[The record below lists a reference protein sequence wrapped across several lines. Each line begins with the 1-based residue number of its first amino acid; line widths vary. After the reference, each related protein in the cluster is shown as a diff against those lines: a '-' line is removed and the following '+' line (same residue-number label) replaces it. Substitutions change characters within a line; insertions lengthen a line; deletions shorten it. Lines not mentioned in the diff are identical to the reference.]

1 MKQSEKKLSNLLV
14 RRVAVFFSDR
24 TRVIAERQFS
34 LSVGRW
40 RVRKSFFSLSM
51 PRAFQKLPFFCL
63 FYPLHKAFAFF
74 FCCSSETK
82 GKEFSFCDETKRSN
96 NKGGQAI
103 KEVVSFFYSFQV
115 KQKGTVFLH
124 CWCFFLADGNVLFF
138 ENKNRQTGQQFRK
151 SVKREPLK
159 QQQQLLLFLFLST
172 CLKAQEQEQKKS

>member
-51 PRAFQKLPFFCL
+51 PQSFCL
-63 FYPLHKAFAFF
+63 F

>member
-63 FYPLHKAFAFF
+63 FYPLHKLKDQ
-74 FCCSSETK
+74 T
-82 GKEFSFCDETKRSN
+82 
-96 NKGGQAI
+96 I
-103 KEVVSFFYSFQV
+103 KAD
-115 KQKGTVFLH
+115 KQ
-124 CWCFFLADGNVLFF
+124 
-138 ENKNRQTGQQFRK
+138 
-151 SVKREPLK
+151 LK
-159 QQQQLLLFLFLST
+159 KLFLFFIRFKSNKRERFF
-172 CLKAQEQEQKKS
+172 CIVDAFFWQMEMFCFLKTRTDKLVSSFVKV

>member
-74 FCCSSETK
+74 CLLFK
-82 GKEFSFCDETKRSN
+82 WNKRKRIFILWETKRSN

-124 CWCFFLADGNVLFF
+124 CWCFFLADGNVFVF
-138 ENKNRQTGQQFRK
+138 WK
-151 SVKREPLK
+151 
-159 QQQQLLLFLFLST
+159 
-172 CLKAQEQEQKKS
+172 QEQTNWSAVS

>member
-63 FYPLHKAFAFF
+63 FYPLHKAF
-74 FCCSSETK
+74 
-82 GKEFSFCDETKRSN
+82 DETKRSN

-172 CLKAQEQEQKKS
+172 CLKAQEQEEKKS